1 MFSGSGLLSCVA
13 NVCSCRFG
21 KLPKITFSYCKIEGV
36 QNPRYL
42 SEKMHGTEVEDDH
55 ASERGSSV
63 NSQLS
68 LPLFPLV
75 HAGEG
80 GDQSDFGLPLIPC
93 LALIMCFM

>member
-1 MFSGSGLLSCVA
+1 
-13 NVCSCRFG
+13 
-21 KLPKITFSYCKIEGV
+21 
-36 QNPRYL
+36 
-42 SEKMHGTEVEDDH
+42 MHGTEVEDDH

-80 GDQSDFGLPLIPC
+80 GDQSDFGLPLIPWSTLTMC
-93 LALIMCFM
+93 IMWPQIWTLGSLQSSIQRLTHAATPCSLSQLPHWISILFYFLFLF